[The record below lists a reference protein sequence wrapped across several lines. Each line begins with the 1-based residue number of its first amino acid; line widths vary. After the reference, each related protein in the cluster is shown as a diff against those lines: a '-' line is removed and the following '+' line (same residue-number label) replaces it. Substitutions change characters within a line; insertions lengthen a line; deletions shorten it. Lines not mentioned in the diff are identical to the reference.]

1 MGNASQADC
10 RFVPYH
16 RLDSS
21 PNIIV
26 DGAAAPGTVLTLSH
40 WPKSGTPADLKRD
53 TSAQIVFAYL
63 DAPDRY
69 ARADLV
75 SNNHFDEDGLV
86 GIFTLVARATA
97 EKHRDLLMDV
107 ASAGDFGVYKRRDA
121 ARIAFT
127 LSAWAD
133 SSTSPLP
140 QELFAAP
147 YPETA
152 GRLYEHLLELLP
164 RLLTGVGEY
173 REFWEAE
180 DETLSASEE
189 LIESGDIT
197 FDEQAALDLAV
208 ISIPEELRP
217 KTVHRF
223 AQARLSECHP
233 YALHGRT
240 NCTRLLIVQG
250 QHMEFR
256 YRYESWVQLA
266 SRRPPARV
274 DLQELA
280 RELNEEEAS
289 AGRWV
294 FDGVERITPRLHLQ
308 GSAKTSLS
316 AATVRARL
324 ERHLATGAPAWNPYD

>member
-180 DETLSASEE
+180 DEALSASEE

-197 FDEQAALDLAV
+197 FEEQPALDLAV
-208 ISIPEELRP
+208 ISIP
-217 KTVHRF
+217 
-223 AQARLSECHP
+223 
-233 YALHGRT
+233 
-240 NCTRLLIVQG
+240 
-250 QHMEFR
+250 
-256 YRYESWVQLA
+256 
-266 SRRPPARV
+266 
-274 DLQELA
+274 
-280 RELNEEEAS
+280 
-289 AGRWV
+289 
-294 FDGVERITPRLHLQ
+294 
-308 GSAKTSLS
+308 
-316 AATVRARL
+316 
-324 ERHLATGAPAWNPYD
+324 